1 MLDTLRNKQ
10 IREVLDIWSDI
21 GRQTFDREKKQVAE
35 MQESIEPR
43 KTRDVDVE
51 VSVEKQV
58 ESLNKLLEE
67 KLINLESVLTKRSIA
82 QFNEAVSVADFIG
95 AYNSFVRL
103 YKTPT
108 LSRTSQELAKVKI
121 QEIKSGLDAVIY
133 GLSQL
138 IEKMFN
144 LGGSI
149 INKDIIPLL
158 EANAVYRVARS
169 QLNSNIYAFIDTGA
183 IDVEYKQ
190 LLAEQSP
197 IRRAE
202 LSNILG
208 RDKDISSQVIRAP
221 KQFNSVDRANRLKE
235 YKDLYDVDF
244 PEEFAQET
252 SDKDF
257 NRLLAEQGNY
267 ESIRKEIN
275 ELKENNEQLNKEL
288 SDLLL
293 NKTKIRATIN
303 NVTRKMN
310 SLAEELIRVEEEE
323 SKENE
328 EYKDDLYWKIVD
340 EEIKIK
346 DLKAQYAQI
355 SNIVDSKKAERAS
368 TYFRIKGLEQKFVQ
382 PEAKLLKVKKTNVL
396 ENLTIDQ
403 LKERILN
410 ADRSLEEDE
419 LEDYNRDE
427 LISKVQELEQEAE
440 EVGRGKRSKP
450 MKIRTFGSLMKH
462 EKEIS
467 SSEDEEEDDMF
478 MYKRPAL
485 MFDQRRNNMYAD

>member
-35 MQESIEPR
+35 MQESIEPK
-43 KTRDVDVE
+43 KTRDTDVE

-144 LGGSI
+144 LGGSV

-267 ESIRKEIN
+267 ESIRAELI
-275 ELKENNEQLNKEL
+275 ELKENNEQLDTEIRADRKAFERVRKVIDRLAGSINRRNAFLERNEARL
-288 SDLLL
+288 SDKQLESFNADILEEKNELLRL
-293 NKTKIRATIN
+293 QNVVAELYNRIGAKIAEFNAT
-303 NVTRKMN
+303 
-310 SLAEELIRVEEEE
+310 
-323 SKENE
+323 
-328 EYKDDLYWKIVD
+328 
-340 EEIKIK
+340 EI
-346 DLKAQYAQI
+346 
-355 SNIVDSKKAERAS
+355 
-368 TYFRIKGLEQKFVQ
+368 RIKGLEQKFVQ
-382 PEAKLLKVKKTNVL
+382 PEAPKLLKVKKSNVL

-403 LKERILN
+403 LKERILQ
-410 ADRSLEEDE
+410 ADGSLEEDD
-419 LEDYNRDE
+419 LERYDKAE
-427 LISKVQELEQEAE
+427 LISMLQELEQELRE

-467 SSEDEEEDDMF
+467 SSEDDSEDDMF
-478 MYKRPAL
+478 MYKNHPAL